1 MSRGQTALV
10 KVKQEMKWWLF
21 VSSRRV
27 HADDG
32 FSVWKQRD
40 AQQSVLDR
48 EHFDDVK
55 EKKRPW
61 GGTFSQVRITGDRLT
76 QGSSEDRASVGAPL
90 LAILTGRRH
99 HIWPSWANVVV
110 AAPIV
115 LCCHGNKEES
125 ASPPSPPLL
134 IFPSLICLDFKTHL
148 HLTAAWDE
156 LWLTLI
162 TFSPKNFLCPLSFPT
177 SVFTSAPP
185 FLA

>member
-21 VSSRRV
+21 VFSRRV

-115 LCCHGNKEES
+115 LCCHGNKDES

-134 IFPSLICLDFKTHL
+134 IFPSLIYLDFKTHL

-162 TFSPKNFLCPLSFPT
+162 TFSPKNFLCPLFFPT

-185 FLA
+185 FPA